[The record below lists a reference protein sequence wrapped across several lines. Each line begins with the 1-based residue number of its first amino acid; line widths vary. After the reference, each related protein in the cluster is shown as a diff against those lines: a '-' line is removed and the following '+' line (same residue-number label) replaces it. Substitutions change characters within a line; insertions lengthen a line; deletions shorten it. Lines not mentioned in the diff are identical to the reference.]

1 MLDGR
6 KRGINAVSQFSLTIS
21 SVTSLATLPL
31 PCFRN
36 NSGASG
42 FPYTDRLSHLIVRHY
57 REPIY
62 THINQ
67 HPCWNLIA
75 ASSKTFPA
83 EYGS

>member
-6 KRGINAVSQFSLTIS
+6 KGINSVSQFSLTIS

-42 FPYTDRLSHLIVRHY
+42 FPYNR
-57 REPIY
+57 
-62 THINQ
+62 
-67 HPCWNLIA
+67 
-75 ASSKTFPA
+75 
-83 EYGS
+83 